1 MPIDFLE
8 TSVPPLV
15 GDVIWN
21 EMLEDN
27 TTVESIGTEYVGEI
41 THAVVASNGSS
52 DLLFTDADHTLQ
64 DGDEIQFTATTTL
77 PGNITVDTNYYVNGK
92 TDTTFRVE
100 TVVDGGNVQYSS
112 TAGSGVSYGKTN
124 PTIVLDK
131 EPLRSGSG
139 IIYWGNLPVVDVFIN
154 NDTSP
159 ARSFVLPPTDSI
171 EPQSMDLYLT
181 DLRRF
186 RTLSIEIRGNVR
198 VQTVSLRH
206 YPLQNYQTQTLHH
219 SADVFYK
226 GEIDLRVMLDGALI
240 YRRELENAGDE
251 FTEERVYLPA
261 SSYGQ
266 RVHYM
271 NESRSGMI
279 ESVTFNGSLA
289 A

>member
-1 MPIDFLE
+1 MPVGFDE
-8 TSVPPLV
+8 TTINA
-15 GDVIWN
+15 GDPIWN
-21 EMLEDN
+21 KLFADN
-27 TTVESIGTEYVGEI
+27 TKVESTGTEYVGNINES
-41 THAVVASNGSS
+41 VVASDGSS
-52 DLLFTDADHTLQ
+52 DLLFTDTGHSLV
-64 DGDEIQFTATTTL
+64 DGDIVQFTTTATL
-77 PGNITVDTNYYVNGK
+77 PGNIIADTNYYVNDK
-92 TDTTFRVE
+92 ATNTFKVE
-100 TVVDGGNVQYSS
+100 TVVGGGNVQYSS

-131 EPLRSGSG
+131 EPLKSGSG
-139 IIYWGNLPVVDVFIN
+139 VIYWGNLPVVDVFIN

-171 EPQSMDLYLT
+171 EPLSIDLYLT

-226 GEIDLRVMLDGALI
+226 GEIDLRVMLDGTLI
-240 YRRELENAGDE
+240 YRRELENAGEE